1 MKKII
6 LLISL
11 LILAGCYNPDVTEL
25 EPYIP
30 YLAEDDL
37 SDLEHAIS
45 LEGVEYLESFDNIE
59 ASSIQDYINNKQYMA
74 LVYGGMEIAEDEAKF
89 MQIVERKLHEF
100 DHWVAILLKNDEM
113 PLVELEELYKK
124 LMNTDNQISAT
135 LLWYGYSV
143 ERVDEGIFIE
153 INNDFT
159 TNLHEY
165 RQVGEKMDEL
175 IVTLDLVGL
184 TQYEKVKTLYQYVM
198 DRMTYKDL
206 GTKIAHSPMG
216 FLFHGEGVCQ
226 AYAVSLHML
235 LERAGIES
243 RYIIGNIH
251 EDLINEGEYGA
262 HAWNMVKIDGNWYH
276 LDATWDDEPGTNW
289 SYFLVSDSIMEFSR
303 TWEKRYY
310 ELAPKS
316 YVDL

>member
-6 LLISL
+6 LLVSL
-11 LILAGCYNPDVTEL
+11 LILAGCYNPNVTEL

-30 YLAEDDL
+30 YIAEVDL

-59 ASSIQDYINNKQYMA
+59 ASSIQDYINNKKYMTFF
-74 LVYGGMEIAEDEAKF
+74 YGGMEIAENEAKF
-89 MQIVERKLHEF
+89 MQIVEEKLLGF
-100 DHWVAILLKNDEM
+100 DQLVAILLKSDEV

-124 LMNTDNQISAT
+124 LMNTDDQISAT
-135 LLWYGYSV
+135 LLGYGYSV

-153 INNDFT
+153 IINDYT
-159 TNLHEY
+159 TNLYEY
-165 RQVGEKMDEL
+165 NQVVDKMDEL
-175 IVTLDLVGL
+175 IFTMDLDGL
-184 TQYEKVKTLYQYVM
+184 TEYEKVKMLYQYVM

-226 AYAVSLHML
+226 AYAVSMHML
-235 LERAGIES
+235 FERAGIES

-251 EDLINEGEYGA
+251 EDLLFEGESGA
-262 HAWNMVKIDGNWYH
+262 HAWNMVKLDGNWYH
-276 LDATWDDEPGTNW
+276 LDATWDDEEPHW
-289 SYFLVSDSIMEFSR
+289 KYFLVSDTGMSFSR
-303 TWEKRYY
+303 SWETQYY
-310 ELAPKS
+310 DIAEMS
-316 YVDL
+316 YIN

>member
-30 YLAEDDL
+30 YIAEADL

-113 PLVELEELYKK
+113 PLVELEKLYKK

-135 LLWYGYSV
+135 FLWYGYSV

-159 TNLHEY
+159 TNLHEH
-165 RQVGEKMDEL
+165 RQVGKKWM
-175 IVTLDLVGL
+175 
-184 TQYEKVKTLYQYVM
+184 
-198 DRMTYKDL
+198 
-206 GTKIAHSPMG
+206 
-216 FLFHGEGVCQ
+216 
-226 AYAVSLHML
+226 
-235 LERAGIES
+235 
-243 RYIIGNIH
+243 N
-251 EDLINEGEYGA
+251 
-262 HAWNMVKIDGNWYH
+262 
-276 LDATWDDEPGTNW
+276 
-289 SYFLVSDSIMEFSR
+289 
-303 TWEKRYY
+303 
-310 ELAPKS
+310 
-316 YVDL
+316 